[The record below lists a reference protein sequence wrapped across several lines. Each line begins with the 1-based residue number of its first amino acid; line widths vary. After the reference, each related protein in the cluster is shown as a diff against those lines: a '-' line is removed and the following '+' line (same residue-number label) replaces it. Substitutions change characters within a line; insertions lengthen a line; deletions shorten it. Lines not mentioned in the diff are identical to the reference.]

1 MFAYLTEPSIY
12 NPKMIIVVRC
22 ALCQVLQLSL
32 QGVAIALVLLH
43 LAPYRLLLE
52 TLYGEHVLARLLS
65 RLRRLVNYWNLGNLA
80 CREGKAYLEI
90 ILPRHIGIYMRLVGS
105 IYRCGLPLERR
116 RRAIISSWPFP
127 FLHLDKGR

>member
-1 MFAYLTEPSIY
+1 MFAYLTKPSIY

-32 QGVAIALVLLH
+32 QSIAIALVLLH
-43 LAPYRLLLE
+43 LAPYCLLLE

-65 RLRRLVNYWNLGNLA
+65 RLRRLVNKWNLGKLA
-80 CREGKAYLEI
+80 CGEGKAYLEI

-105 IYRCGLPLERR
+105 INRCGLSLEGRG
-116 RRAIISSWPFP
+116 RAIISSWPLP
-127 FLHLDKGR
+127 FLHLDKSR